1 MMPSIDEVRNVL
13 RKVFD
18 PELKRD
24 LVDLGMVRHIGI
36 EEGEVMVTLALTTLA
51 CPLKEKMAEEARS
64 AILGLDGAHSVVVE
78 LTEMTAEEKQRLR
91 SGGTP
96 AGAAAGLNQVGRVI
110 SVMSGKG
117 GVGKSLVS
125 GLTAIGLRRAGHSV
139 GLLDA
144 DITGPSIPKMF
155 FRERPPIETS
165 PTAFIPPQ
173 TSTGVRVMSI
183 NLLLESERQAVIWRG
198 PLIGRAIQQFW
209 NDVLWG
215 SLDYL
220 IVDLP
225 PGTSDAPLTVLQSLP
240 QSGVVLV
247 TSPQD
252 LAGMVVRKAAQMA
265 IDLGVP
271 VLGLIENMSYFVCPD
286 CAARQEIFGPS
297 HAEDTARDLGVPLL
311 GRLPIDPGIAVLC
324 DQGRV
329 EEYADE
335 AFRPIV
341 ERIAAAAQLARPPLF
356 PATAGPAKGEAP
368 SAEAASQRGKA

>member
-1 MMPSIDEVRNVL
+1 
-13 RKVFD
+13 
-18 PELKRD
+18 
-24 LVDLGMVRHIGI
+24 
-36 EEGEVMVTLALTTLA
+36 
-51 CPLKEKMAEEARS
+51 
-64 AILGLDGAHSVVVE
+64 
-78 LTEMTAEEKQRLR
+78 
-91 SGGTP
+91 
-96 AGAAAGLNQVGRVI
+96 
-110 SVMSGKG
+110 
-117 GVGKSLVS
+117 
-125 GLTAIGLRRAGHSV
+125 
-139 GLLDA
+139 
-144 DITGPSIPKMF
+144 MF

-215 SLDYL
+215 RLDYL

-252 LAGMVVRKAAQMA
+252 LAGMVVRKAAMMA
-265 IDLGVP
+265 FDLGVP
-271 VLGLIENMSYFVCPD
+271 ILGLIENMSYFVCPD
-286 CAARQEIFGPS
+286 CAGQHEVFGPS
-297 HAEDTARDLGVPLL
+297 HAGDTARDLGVPLL
-311 GRLPIDPGIAVLC
+311 GRLPIDPAIAVLC

-329 EEYADE
+329 EEYAGE

-356 PATAGPAKGEAP
+356 PATAGPAKAETP
-368 SAEAASQRGKA
+368 SAETASQRGGA

>member
-1 MMPSIDEVRNVL
+1 MPSVEEVRNAL
-13 RKVFD
+13 RKLFD

-24 LVDLGMVRHIGI
+24 LVDLGMVRDIGI
-36 EEGEVMVTLALTTLA
+36 GEGEVKVALALTTMA
-51 CPLKEKMAEEARS
+51 CPLKEKMAEEARA
-64 AILGLDGAHSVVVE
+64 AILGLDGAHAVVVE
-78 LTEMTAEEKQRLR
+78 LTEMTAEEKRRLR
-91 SGGTP
+91 SGGRP
-96 AGAAAGLNQVGRVI
+96 AGAAAALNQVSRVI

-125 GLTAIGLRRAGHSV
+125 GLMAVGLRRAGHSV

-155 FRERPPIETS
+155 FPARPPIETT

-173 TSTGVRVMSI
+173 TSSGIRVMSI

-215 SLDYL
+215 CLDYL

-252 LAGMVVRKAAQMA
+252 LAGMVVRKAARMA
-265 IDLGVP
+265 FDLGVP
-271 VLGLIENMSYFVCPD
+271 ILGLIENMSYFVCPD
-286 CAARQEIFGPS
+286 CAGRHEVFGPS
-297 HAEDTARDLGVPLL
+297 HAGDTARDLGVPLL
-311 GRLPIDPGIAVLC
+311 GRLPIDPAIAVLC

-329 EEYADE
+329 EEYAGE

-341 ERIAAAAQLARPPLF
+341 ERIAVAAQLARPPLF
-356 PATAGPAKGEAP
+356 PATAGPAKAETH